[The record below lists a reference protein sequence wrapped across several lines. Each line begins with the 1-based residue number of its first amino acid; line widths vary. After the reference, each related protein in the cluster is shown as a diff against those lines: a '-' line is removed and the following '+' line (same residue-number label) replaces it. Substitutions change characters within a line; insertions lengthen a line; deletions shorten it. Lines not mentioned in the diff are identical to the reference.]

1 MNIKPQDLLKKS
13 WFVLADAASSFRRN
27 NDMLAASSLA
37 FSSMLAL
44 IPALFLLT
52 LLLGAFIGS
61 SGRAV
66 DQTREL
72 MTQLIPD
79 YSQVILR
86 EVDLI
91 RRHRGAIGALNL
103 LVLFWSIT
111 PLVADLRISLGTVFR
126 RRGSR
131 PFLLEKLLDAA
142 LSVAFLL
149 GLTAVAVAGLIFT
162 VMERIRPLRLIP
174 AYLEE
179 IAFFAVVIGVVAGL
193 YYTFS
198 KRVAFR
204 HLLAGA
210 VAAAL
215 IWFALRPAFHLF
227 LTFNPGYGFAF
238 GSFKSL
244 FVVIIWIY
252 MSLVIFLFGAEIT
265 ASLGRGDAS
274 HIKNLMEGRR
284 NIPAGIVN
292 RHVVRHQQGSVIFRD
307 GNPGTEMFSVLKG
320 SVSIRKGEREIGL
333 IREGRSFGGLS
344 FLLGSARVA
353 TAVAVEDAELVVL
366 DNDNINNLMNE
377 FPEFVVE
384 MLREMA
390 QRLREAKI
398 AE

>member
-1 MNIKPQDLLKKS
+1 
-13 WFVLADAASSFRRN
+13 
-27 NDMLAASSLA
+27 
-37 FSSMLAL
+37 MLAL

-79 YSQVILR
+79 YSQVILH

-91 RRHRGAIGALNL
+91 SAPQGRHRRSEPARA
-103 LVLFWSIT
+103 VLEHHS
-111 PLVADLRISLGTVFR
+111 PGR
-126 RRGSR
+126 RPPHIPGHRLSQTR
-131 PFLLEKLLDAA
+131 LKPFLLEKLLDAA

-149 GLTAVAVAGLIFT
+149 GLTAVGVAGRDLHRYGTHQAAAADSRLPRGDRLF
-162 VMERIRPLRLIP
+162 RRRNRGRCRPVLHL
-174 AYLEE
+174 LETRPRS
-179 IAFFAVVIGVVAGL
+179 G
-193 YYTFS
+193 
-198 KRVAFR
+198 

-210 VAAAL
+210 LAAAL
-215 IWFALRPAFHLF
+215 LWFALRPAFHLF
-227 LTFNPGYGFAF
+227 LTYNPGYGFAF

-252 MSLVIFLFGAEIT
+252 MSLVIFLFGAEIA

-292 RHVVRHQQGSVIFRD
+292 RHVVRHQQGSVIFQD
-307 GNPGTEMFSVLKG
+307 GDPGTEMFSVLKG
-320 SVSIRKGEREIGL
+320 SVSIRKGEREIGSYPAKA
-333 IREGRSFGGLS
+333 RASAGCRSCSVLPVWPRPS
-344 FLLGSARVA
+344 PL
-353 TAVAVEDAELVVL
+353 EDVELVVL
-366 DNDNINNLMNE
+366 DNENINNLMNE